1 MDDRTEMINVQVLSA
16 LLHFTG
22 LQYLTGTVRE
32 SISIHFAQ
40 EKQKVRST
48 IISMELIKTKN
59 LNKYKTKIY

>member
-1 MDDRTEMINVQVLSA
+1 MDDRTEMINVQILSA

-22 LQYLTGTVRE
+22 IQYLTGTVRE

-40 EKQKVRST
+40 QKVRST
-48 IISMELIKTKN
+48 IISMELIKTQN